1 MVDCD
6 YRVKIV
12 AAAILPNLG
21 NLVNGPITRDNLKP
35 WYAELRKP
43 SFNPPDYVFAPVW
56 TAIYVGMGYASYLV
70 YRDAGGLWND
80 RSRTAMLLYGSQLAL
95 NWAWTPIFFKYHSP
109 KWVIL
114 TISVIVILVHIR
126 WARVVP

>member
-1 MVDCD
+1 MVDFD

-12 AAAILPNLG
+12 AAAILPNLAS
-21 NLVNGPITRDNLKP
+21 LVNGPITRDNLKP

-56 TAIYVGMGYASYLV
+56 TAIYTGMGYASYLV

-114 TISVIVILVHIR
+114 TISVI
-126 WARVVP
+126 P